1 MNARPPEQ
9 PDGTPAQR
17 YGLFIAAL
25 VVALLGLTTLDLSGE
40 ESRDTAR
47 RSAAAEHER
56 TAECIVASAL
66 FVGVRPTP

>member
-25 VVALLGLTTLDLSGE
+25 VVALLGLTTLDVSSD
-40 ESRDTAR
+40 ESRD
-47 RSAAAEHER
+47 AAQRHSEADER

-66 FVGVRPTP
+66 FVGVQHPAR

>member
-1 MNARPPEQ
+1 MNPRPPKP

-25 VVALLGLTTLDLSGE
+25 VVALLGLTTLDVSSDE
-40 ESRDTAR
+40 TR
-47 RSAAAEHER
+47 AAKRKSAEHER